1 MKLMVMKN
9 YDEISKACAGMI
21 SELVKK
27 NSEAILGLATGST
40 PIGTYKE
47 LIRMHKEEGLDFS
60 KIKSF
65 NLDEYVG
72 LGGDHPNSY
81 RYFMDH
87 ELFNHINIIKD
98 NTNVPNGKA
107 NNLEEFCKEYD
118 EKIDRAGGV
127 DIQILGIGSNGHIA
141 FNEPSSELSVGTFV
155 VSLTEST
162 IEDNKRFFESI
173 DDVPKKAITM
183 GIGTIM
189 KAKKIILLANGKSKA
204 NAIKR
209 IVEDRK
215 LTTEIPA
222 SLLLL
227 HPDVTFIVD
236 EEAYG
241 K

>member
-9 YDEISKACAGMI
+9 YDEISKACADMI
-21 SELVKK
+21 AEVVKDYP
-27 NSEAILGLATGST
+27 EAILGLATGST

-47 LIRMHKEEGLDFS
+47 LIRQHKEENLDFS
-60 KIKSF
+60 KVKSF

-72 LGGDHPNSY
+72 LDGNHPNSY

-87 ELFNHINIIKD
+87 ELFNHINISKD
-98 NTNVPNGKA
+98 NTQVPNGKA
-107 NNLEEFCKEYD
+107 ANLDQFCKEYD
-118 EKIDRAGGV
+118 EKIDQSGGV

-162 IEDNKRFFESI
+162 IEDNKRFFDSI
-173 DDVPKKAITM
+173 EDVPKKAITM

-189 KAKKIILLANGKSKA
+189 KAKKIVLLASGKSKA

-209 IVEDRK
+209 IVEDGK
-215 LTTEIPA
+215 LTTDIPA